1 MKTFRDLYIHLN
13 GFDIDA
19 LSKELESHSIAPW
32 IRRRDKEEEL
42 GDVDKRPIC
51 FEAQKGSDVSPAAL
65 FIFIKENE
73 TLWVS
78 NIIPTEESELTY
90 DRYNFTLEHFYENI
104 VLPAIKGTSITA
116 ELTSDQIS
124 IGSVAGEEVEKAF
137 VRFSNLANKST
148 GSSHP
153 LDRKRWLEFLVLAH
167 EAKSNLHS
175 DMIIRSLVELGW
187 PEEKAIELG
196 IQFEFAEHILS
207 YIEER

>member
-13 GFDIDA
+13 GVEVDA
-19 LSKELESHSIAPW
+19 LSKNLESHSKAPW
-32 IRRRDKEEEL
+32 IRRKDKEEEL
-42 GDVDKRPIC
+42 GEVDKRPIC
-51 FEAQKGSDVSPAAL
+51 FEAKKGNAVSPAAL
-65 FIFIKENE
+65 FIFSKGNE

-78 NIIPTEESELTY
+78 NIVPTEENELTC
-90 DRYNFTLEHFYENI
+90 DQYNFALEHFYENI

-124 IGSVAGEEVEKAF
+124 IGSVAGEEAEKAI

-153 LDRKRWLEFLVLAH
+153 LDRERWLEFLVLAH
-167 EAKSNLHS
+167 EAKSELHAE
-175 DMIIRSLVELGW
+175 MVIRTLVELGW
-187 PEEKAIELG
+187 SEEKAVELG
-196 IQFEFAEHILS
+196 IQFEFAEDLLS